1 MGKKCLLV
9 LYAIVVCNAPAFGSG
24 FVDTYAFGTRALS
37 LGGAFTA
44 VADDYSAACYNPAG
58 LAQIRG
64 NHFNLEYIYTS
75 PKLEVQ
81 KLNGEDLVI
90 TTSQGEI
97 RNDPTEYP
105 GGKGLDLRI
114 PIIGL
119 SLDINDI
126 VNIPMHAQLGMA
138 ISLPE
143 QSDVAWRV
151 LSYPPDQP
159 HFIRYGN
166 DIDRIHAALSIG
178 LECWKDLVYF
188 GLGAQ
193 VMLYGDGYV
202 YVDGLAIGTGP
213 EYEHVIGQAKLSG
226 LLEYDP
232 IVGLL
237 ITPLDKKLKIGLSY
251 REKEEVE
258 VDPLP
263 TLITTDIGDAALA
276 IVMGL
281 NAFYTPREISLGV
294 SYAFDRWMVSAE
306 ANLQK
311 WSDYAFSPEDRIYY
325 AGGPDFDDTINYR
338 IGLEYKLSKDA
349 SFSFG
354 YCHQPTP
361 VPNQSGKI
369 TNYLDMDKDMFSF
382 GGRYT
387 FQVPFALQQP
397 MTVAGVFHY
406 QKLDDLTVIKDG
418 VVGKSWVKQESYT
431 VKGDAY
437 AGGVSIGLSW

>member
-9 LYAIVVCNAPAFGSG
+9 LCAIVACNVPAFGSG
-24 FVDTYAFGTRALS
+24 FVDTYAFGARALS

-44 VADDYSAACYNPAG
+44 VADDYSAAYYNPAG

-81 KLNGEDLVI
+81 KLNGEDLVV

-126 VNIPMHAQLGMA
+126 VNIPMHVQLGMA

-143 QSDVAWRV
+143 QSDVAWRI

-166 DIDRIHAALSIG
+166 DIDRIHAALGIG

-188 GLGAQ
+188 GLGVQA
-193 VMLYGDGYV
+193 MLYGDGYI

-263 TLITTDIGDAALA
+263 TLIITDIGDAALA

-294 SYAFDRWMVSAE
+294 SYAFDRCMVSAE

-369 TNYLDMDKDMFSF
+369 TNYLDMDKDLFSF

-397 MTVAGVFHY
+397 MTVAGVVHY

-418 VVGKSWVKQESYT
+418 VVGKSWVNQESYT
-431 VKGDAY
+431 VKGNAY